1 MLTIPRQ
8 LERALEMLSSRFG
21 SAKDILE
28 AFTELGVNSGNY
40 FWHEGDESQSA
51 GWIFEPAVV
60 TRPLTDIGLARMYFE
75 VAQNSLGYSFRV
87 GNNHYVDIYLTL
99 SGEIIDLVPDP
110 AVSHRCWRGM
120 NYEQRHD
127 WCCQY

>member
-28 AFTELGVNSGNY
+28 AFTELGIS
-40 FWHEGDESQSA
+40 EGIYLWDNEN
-51 GWIFEPAVV
+51 GEWLFEPHHSGSQPV
-60 TRPLTDIGLARMYFE
+60 TDIGLARIYFE

-99 SGEIIDLVPDP
+99 SGEIIDLIPDP

-120 NYEQRHD
+120 EYEQRHD